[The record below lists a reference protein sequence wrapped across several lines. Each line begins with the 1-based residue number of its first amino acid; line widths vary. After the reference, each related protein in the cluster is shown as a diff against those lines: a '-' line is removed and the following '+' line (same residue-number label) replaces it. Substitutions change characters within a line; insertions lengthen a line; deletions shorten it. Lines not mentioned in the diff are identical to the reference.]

1 MSVLTNMIKEL
12 RERKLWP
19 IAIGLIVALVAVP
32 VLLSKN
38 APTNLV
44 TPQPTGR
51 LPYSTGTALPAISV
65 QTTPGAAK
73 LAGRGRDPF
82 TPQHAATTAT
92 TTAAVVRTASSA
104 AAGTTAGG
112 AATATS
118 GSGST
123 TASGG
128 SGSAPSTAS
137 APASGPSTSA
147 PSTSAPST
155 SAPSTS
161 APSAAPAPKPAPTG
175 LTATQS
181 YQVSLAITNA
191 NGGLDTIDPLKR
203 LSVLPSPQQP
213 LLVELGVLQGAHHVL
228 FAVEPG
234 AAVSGPGT
242 CTPGPID
249 CEILSLAPG
258 QTEGVSKQTA
268 TGSTPVALFSVNSIT
283 AAQHPSAA
291 AADKARRTASEAGR
305 KLLAASPL
313 NATSLFQYDP
323 SVGAVV
329 DLRNLTV
336 GGS

>member
-1 MSVLTNMIKEL
+1 MSFLSNMIKEL

-19 IAIGLIVALVAVP
+19 IAIVLIIALVAVP

-44 TPQPTGR
+44 TPQPTGG

-82 TPQHAATTAT
+82 TPQHVTTTA
-92 TTAAVVRTASSA
+92 TTAAVVTSPSVSAATPAAGASAATTGTSTVSSGGGSSA
-104 AAGTTAGG
+104 
-112 AATATS
+112 
-118 GSGST
+118 
-123 TASGG
+123 
-128 SGSAPSTAS
+128 
-137 APASGPSTSA
+137 SA
-147 PSTSAPST
+147 PSTSSPSPAPAPAS
-155 SAPSTS
+155 SAP

-175 LTATQS
+175 LTPTQS

-191 NGGLDTIDPLKR
+191 NGGLNTIDPLER
-203 LSVLPSPQQP
+203 LSVLPGPQQP
-213 LLVELGVLQGAHHVL
+213 LLVELGVLRGAHNVL

-258 QTEGVSKQTA
+258 RTEGISKQTA

-291 AADKARRTASEAGR
+291 AADQARRTASAVGR
-305 KLLAASPL
+305 KLLTSSPL
-313 NATSLFQYDP
+313 SATSLFQYDP

>member
-1 MSVLTNMIKEL
+1 MSFLSNMIKEL

-44 TPQPTGR
+44 TPQPAGGV
-51 LPYSTGTALPAISV
+51 PYSTGTALPAISV
-65 QTTPGAAK
+65 QTSPGASK

-82 TPQHAATTAT
+82 TPQHVATTAT
-92 TTAAVVRTASSA
+92 IAAVTTPSSASAASPGAGTGAPTTPTGSTASS
-104 AAGTTAGG
+104 G
-112 AATATS
+112 
-118 GSGST
+118 
-123 TASGG
+123 GG
-128 SGSAPSTAS
+128 SSATV
-137 APASGPSTSA
+137 PSTSSPAPA
-147 PSTSAPST
+147 PSTSSPRS
-155 SAPSTS
+155 
-161 APSAAPAPKPAPTG
+161 APAPKPAPTG

-181 YQVSLAITNA
+181 YEVSLAITNA
-191 NGGLDTIDPLKR
+191 NGGLNTIDPLER

-213 LLVELGVLQGAHHVL
+213 LLVELGVLQGAHNVL

-234 AAVSGPGT
+234 AAVSGPGA

-249 CEILSLAPG
+249 CEVLSLAPG

-268 TGSTPVALFSVNSIT
+268 NGSTPVALFSVNSIT
-283 AAQHPSAA
+283 AAQHPSVA
-291 AADKARRTASEAGR
+291 AADQARRTASAAGR
-305 KLLAASPL
+305 KLLASSPL
-313 NATSLFQYDP
+313 SATSLFHYDP